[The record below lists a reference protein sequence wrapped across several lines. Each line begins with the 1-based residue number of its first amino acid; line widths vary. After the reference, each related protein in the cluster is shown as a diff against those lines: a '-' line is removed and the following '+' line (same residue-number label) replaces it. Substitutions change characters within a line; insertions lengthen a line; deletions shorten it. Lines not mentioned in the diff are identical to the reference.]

1 MGLTR
6 TYRKKSITITLN
18 ASISHQAGHNLPV
31 APSSSVSI
39 DVSPLIT
46 FMYAQNID
54 VLNSVKRGQQTCWNN
69 AG

>member
-1 MGLTR
+1 V
-6 TYRKKSITITLN
+6 
-18 ASISHQAGHNLPV
+18 HNLPV

-54 VLNSVKRGQQTCWNN
+54 VFNSVKRGQQTCWEN
-69 AG
+69 AD